1 MSLVFMRGSEALQWM
16 LQWRFWLCRRIFAVC
31 SGLEYWGRR
40 SLWVTYLQDIFSPKC
55 VCGCKVLGTLLRFIG
70 PVWECIVWKCP
81 VHRVVPFGVLRVA
94 WAVLGVSYSDSRE
107 ISSAKMCISPSVTGV
122 KYLYVYSL
130 NTRIYIFMSH
140 MFTSFTILHCLYCVC
155 S

>member
-1 MSLVFMRGSEALQWM
+1 MVFMRASEALQWM

-40 SLWVTYLQDIFSPKC
+40 SLWVAYLQNTFSSKC
-55 VCGCKVLGTLLRFIG
+55 VCGCKVLGTLLRFVG

-81 VHRVVPFGVLRVA
+81 VHRVAPI
-94 WAVLGVSYSDSRE
+94 GVSRLPGQ
-107 ISSAKMCISPSVTGV
+107 SSESVTQTVEKLVQPKCAFPPVSMG
-122 KYLYVYSL
+122 S
-130 NTRIYIFMSH
+130 NIFPCIHWTLVST
-140 MFTSFTILHCLYCVC
+140 FLWVICLH